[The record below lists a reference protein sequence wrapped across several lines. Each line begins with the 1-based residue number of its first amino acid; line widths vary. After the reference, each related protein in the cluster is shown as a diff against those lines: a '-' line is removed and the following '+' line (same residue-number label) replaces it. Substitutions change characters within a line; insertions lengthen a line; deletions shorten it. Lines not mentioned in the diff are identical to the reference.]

1 MQEHFI
7 PQDISNYRFHLIGEL
22 DLQQF
27 LEILFGVG
35 IAVIIY
41 QFNWP
46 GIIKWP
52 LMILFAGLG
61 LVAAFIP
68 IADQPLSHWIKV
80 FTKALFA
87 PTKFYWHKENAIPAY
102 FLYELRDEYANVL
115 KTQETFNAS
124 PVKKH
129 KAIDY
134 FSTLRQEEVQDV
146 DKLETFNQDRLQS
159 VLSDFAASPE
169 PKVVIKPKKIIRK
182 PSIQDEQSVRIR
194 PIIMPSSKDVNDFLD
209 ANSYFKPT
217 KVTTKI
223 TSVQTEKKHNLNW
236 PQNKPLADSA
246 SPTNATPES
255 APAAAVKT
263 ETQAPAAAGAA
274 EPKVAA
280 MPRRAAPSKPLPP
293 IVPKTSS
300 QVNKKV
306 VASAVKPATVAPAAT
321 KTENKVAPLPE
332 AVSKENLAAA
342 PPSAAATSTTTPP
355 ELTENPEEKSMVLRG
370 KTVDKNG
377 RPLAAT
383 ILSLK
388 DANNNLK
395 FILRT
400 DDKGEF
406 SSDKAIAPGKYILSA
421 QKDLLI
427 FPELLIDL
435 DSQGIAP
442 ILLKAN

>member
-27 LEILFGVG
+27 LEILGGVG
-35 IAVIIY
+35 VAVIIY

-52 LMILFAGLG
+52 LMILFAGFG

-87 PTKFYWHKENAIPAY
+87 PTKFYWRKENAIPAY
-102 FLYELRDEYANVL
+102 FLYELKDDYANVL
-115 KTQETFNAS
+115 KTQETFNTS

-134 FSTLRQEEVQDV
+134 FSTLKQEETQDV

-223 TSVQTEKKHNLNW
+223 TSVQAAKKHNLNW

-246 SPTNATPES
+246 PTTETVLNSVPA
-255 APAAAVKT
+255 APAKT
-263 ETQAPAAAGAA
+263 ETKTATSPAVL
-274 EPKVAA
+274 EPKKA
-280 MPRRAAPSKPLPP
+280 MPAKPLPP
-293 IVPKTSS
+293 IVPKASPSAEKKTTST
-300 QVNKKV
+300 
-306 VASAVKPATVAPAAT
+306 KPTPVAPAP
-321 KTENKVAPLPE
+321 KTENKI
-332 AVSKENLAAA
+332 SA
-342 PPSAAATSTTTPP
+342 PPTAIPEKTAAATPS
-355 ELTENPEEKSMVLRG
+355 ELTENPEEKSMILRG

-377 RPLAAT
+377 QPLAAT

-406 SSDKAIAPGKYILSA
+406 NSDKALAPGKYILSA

-435 DSQGIAP
+435 DNQGIAP